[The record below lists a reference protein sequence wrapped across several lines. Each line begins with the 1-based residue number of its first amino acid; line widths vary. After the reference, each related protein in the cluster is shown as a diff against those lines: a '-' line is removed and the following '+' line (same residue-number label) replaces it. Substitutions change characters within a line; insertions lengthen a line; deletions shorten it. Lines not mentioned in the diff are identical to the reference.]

1 MQKSK
6 KITLGRRSLA
16 ALLTVL
22 TLLIATVAQAR
33 RVSVTHFGA
42 VPDDGKNDAAAL
54 RKAAAYCRKH
64 PNTTLVFPAGVY
76 QLDDPT
82 AIDIERRAIS
92 GALGRGLEV
101 QWQLFQPQKPYV
113 KGLDFT
119 GSRGL
124 RIEAEGA
131 TLSVGG
137 WMQVLSFIRCQ
148 DVSLSGLT
156 ITNRRPAATE
166 GRITASTDSTFDI
179 TFDPQLY
186 SYIDSIVQGRYYF
199 YSRERKHFY
208 YGHVGE
214 GQLLSPGHIRFQS
227 RSHTAVDDVLIIRY
241 CGHYR
246 PCIMVL
252 ESQDVSLSNVS
263 LRSFSGMGVVGHMSH
278 NILIDGLQVLPEPG
292 RYSSTSTDATHFT
305 SCSGDLTIR
314 NSHFAGNGDDCTNI
328 HNYYWTMLGIQDP
341 RSKIQDPMVNR
352 QWEIRVEDA
361 DLHAQALDVPSAGD
375 TLRIVSRR
383 DMSTL
388 AEAVVTA
395 ADSSWTDWRVVVSLD
410 RPLAGLKAEDC
421 LMYNHSR
428 FPRVRIENNRVDYN
442 NGRAFLLK
450 ARDVSVTGND
460 ISRCTLSA
468 IKLGAELSWREAG
481 PVEHVLIQGNRIQHT
496 GTADGYRASSVMLTT
511 EAPQTPP
518 RVNRGITIRDNR
530 FQSDRPV
537 SILLH
542 DAEGVSI
549 TGNHFIGGSGIQQQN
564 CDGITIQDNTFA
576 TPE

>member
-1 MQKSK
+1 MKHK
-6 KITLGRRSLA
+6 RFLLFLA
-16 ALLTVL
+16 LACIVWS
-22 TLLIATVAQAR
+22 ANAK
-33 RVSVTHFGA
+33 RVSVAHFGA
-42 VPDDGKNDAAAL
+42 VPDDGKNDAKAL
-54 RKAAAYCRKH
+54 RRAAEYCRKH
-64 PNTTLVFPAGVY
+64 PNTTLFFPPGTY
-76 QLDDPT
+76 LLEDPV
-82 AIDIERRAIS
+82 ALDIERRAIS

-119 GSRGL
+119 GCEGL
-124 RIEAEGA
+124 SIEAEGA
-131 TLSVGG
+131 TLCVGG
-137 WMQVLSFIRCQ
+137 WMQILSFIRCK
-148 DVSLSGLT
+148 DVSLKGLT
-156 ITNRRPAATE
+156 ITLRRPAATE

-186 SYIDSIVQGRYYF
+186 AHIDSIVQGRYYF
-199 YSRERKHFY
+199 YSREGGHFY

-214 GQLLSPGHIRFQS
+214 GQIISPGHIRFQS
-227 RSHTAVDDVLIIRY
+227 RSHPAVDDVLIIRY

-252 ESQDVSLSNVS
+252 ETEGISLTDVSI
-263 LRSFSGMGVVGHMSH
+263 RSFSGMGVVGHMSRD
-278 NILIDGLQVLPEPG
+278 ICIDGLRVEPEPG

-314 NSHFAGNGDDCTNI
+314 NSFFAGNGDDCTNI
-328 HNYYWTMLGIQDP
+328 HNYYWTIRAAEQATDYGQLKADE
-341 RSKIQDPMVNR
+341 R
-352 QWEIRVEDA
+352 QVEIRVENA
-361 DLHAQALDVPSAGD
+361 DLHAQSLDVPSRGD

-388 AEAVVTA
+388 AEAVVSA
-395 ADSSWTDWRVVVSLD
+395 ADSSWTDWRVLVTLD
-410 RPLAGLKAEDC
+410 KPLTGIKFEDC

-428 FPRVRIENNRVDYN
+428 FPRVRIENNKVAYN

-481 PVEHVLIQGNRIQHT
+481 PVEHVLVEGNRIHHT
-496 GTADGYRASSVMLTT
+496 GTADGYRASGVMLTT

-518 RVNRGITIRDNR
+518 HVNRDITIRGNR
-530 FQSDRPV
+530 FESERPV
-537 SILLH
+537 AILLQ
-542 DAEGVSI
+542 DAENVTI
-549 TGNHFIGGSGIQQQN
+549 TDNDFIGGSGIEQQN
-564 CDGITIQDNTFA
+564 SDNIAIHGNRQTRQ
-576 TPE
+576 

>member
-1 MQKSK
+1 MNNSK
-6 KITLGRRSLA
+6 RRGLA
-16 ALLTVL
+16 APLTIL
-22 TLLIATVAQAR
+22 ILLIATVAQAS

-42 VPDDGKNDAAAL
+42 VPDDGKNDATAL

-64 PNTTLVFPAGVY
+64 QNTTLVFPAGVY
-76 QLDDPT
+76 RLDDPT

-119 GSRGL
+119 GCRGL

-131 TLSVGG
+131 TLCVGG

-186 SYIDSIVQGRYYF
+186 SCIDSIVQGRYYF
-199 YSRERKHFY
+199 YSRERQHFY
-208 YGHVGE
+208 YGNVDE

-227 RSHTAVDDVLIIRY
+227 RSHPAVDDVLIIRY

-246 PCIMVL
+246 PCIMLL
-252 ESQDVSLSNVS
+252 ESQDVSLTNVS

-278 NILIDGLQVLPEPG
+278 NICIDGLQVLPEPG

-328 HNYYWTMLGIQDP
+328 HNYYWTFLPQTVDN
-341 RSKIQDPMVNR
+341 QV
-352 QWEIRVEDA
+352 EIRVEDA

-383 DMSTL
+383 DMRTL
-388 AEAVVTA
+388 AEAVVAA
-395 ADSSWTDWRVVVSLD
+395 ADSSWTDWRVLVTLD
-410 RPLAGLKAEDC
+410 RPLAGLKAQDC

-428 FPRVRIENNRVDYN
+428 FPRVHIENNRVDYN

-450 ARDVSVTGND
+450 ARNVNVTGND

-481 PVEHVLIQGNRIQHT
+481 PVEHVHIQGNRIQHT
-496 GTADGYRASSVMLTT
+496 GTADGYRASCLMLTT

-518 RVNRGITIRDNR
+518 HVNRDITISDNL

-564 CDGITIQDNTFA
+564 CDNVTIRDNTFA
-576 TPE
+576 LPD